1 MIVIYW
7 LYRFGALITNLL
19 PRRMSF
25 AFASTLGTSMY
36 YLMLARRRVAREN
49 FSHVLGKPMD
59 DPAVGRVARHSFR
72 NYARYIR
79 DVMIYPR
86 LSHEELTAR
95 VMIRGGENLERALEM
110 GKGAILVSA
119 HYGNMDLPSAVAA
132 KHYKPMTLV
141 AETLRPQ
148 QLMDFLT
155 AMRSKRNVFLYPYD
169 SAPRKILEAIRRNEI
184 IGMLLDFG
192 VTHHLDIDTVP
203 VRFFGTETQ
212 FPTGPAQISRLTGAP
227 IIVCH
232 TRVMNNEK
240 IDACVTEPIIVQRS
254 ASRQCD
260 LQVTMEEIARRFEQ
274 FISQS
279 PEQWY
284 IFRPMWG
291 RNGNE
296 N

>member
-1 MIVIYW
+1 MIAIYW
-7 LYRFGALITNLL
+7 LYRLSAWLTNLA

-25 AFASTLGTSMY
+25 AFASTVGTTAY
-36 YLMLARRRVAREN
+36 YIMRARRRVAREN
-49 FSHVLGKPMD
+49 FSHVLGKPAN
-59 DPAVGRVARHSFR
+59 DPKVGLVARHAFR
-72 NYARYIR
+72 NYVRYIR
-79 DVMIYPR
+79 DVMIYPT
-86 LSHEELTAR
+86 LGVAELEGR
-95 VMIRGGENLERALEM
+95 VRIHGQEQLERTLTV

-119 HYGNMDLPSAVAA
+119 HFGNMDLPSAVAA
-132 KHYKPMTLV
+132 RQYKPMTLV

-148 QLMDFLT
+148 KMMDFMT
-155 AMRSKRNVFLYPYD
+155 TMRSRRNVFLYPYD
-169 SAPRKILEAIRRNEI
+169 KAPRKMLEAIRRNEI

-203 VRFFGTETQ
+203 VQFFGTETK
-212 FPTGPAQISRLTGAP
+212 FPSGPAQLSRLTGAP

-232 TRVMNNEK
+232 TRVMDNEK
-240 IDACVTEPIIVQRS
+240 IDASLTEPIFVHRTRN
-254 ASRQCD
+254 RQCD
-260 LQVTMEEIARRFEQ
+260 LQKAMEEIAGRFEQ

-291 RNGNE
+291 RNGNA